1 MLILLKVIKC
11 LVLWSFFLHCSTCQ
25 AWGWYFPLASPWL
38 RMDFWL
44 SRHTFILPQA
54 AFIAFFSDVEHKVA
68 VVKFGYWIPLTYNV
82 YSSFEDDKS
91 SIIPSML
98 PIDDREFKIKRR
110 HITLLNDKNFLP
122 DGGLLGFGLSYQY
135 PIDPKTTQLNKFG
148 TSLKG
153 SDATIKWACDFFFLK
168 VSIKALYESKHQKG
182 VACLLNK
189 IDIIN
194 DLAYNRERRT

>member
-1 MLILLKVIKC
+1 MSG
-11 LVLWSFFLHCSTCQ
+11 SF
-25 AWGWYFPLASPWL
+25 
-38 RMDFWL
+38 
-44 SRHTFILPQA
+44 SRGKSKGIC
-54 AFIAFFSDVEHKVA
+54 VE
-68 VVKFGYWIPLTYNV
+68 P
-82 YSSFEDDKS
+82 
-91 SIIPSML
+91 
-98 PIDDREFKIKRR
+98 
-110 HITLLNDKNFLP
+110 KNFLP

-153 SDATIKWACDFFFLK
+153 SDATIKWACDFFSLK